1 LLAASLVNDKD
12 ITVKL
17 ATSLHILLL
26 ELLIRAQRQL
36 VNGCDIV
43 DNQQRRQLCIAL
55 SKLACLSPD
64 IRWYVT
70 SLVAKVFTAYLKCP
84 LL

>member
-1 LLAASLVNDKD
+1 LLATSLVNDKD

-26 ELLIRAQRQL
+26 ELLYRAQRQAF
-36 VNGCDIV
+36 NGRDIV
-43 DNQQRRQLCIAL
+43 DNEQHRELCIAL

-64 IRWYVT
+64 IQWYAALSFCKNVINL
-70 SLVAKVFTAYLKCP
+70 LV
-84 LL
+84 